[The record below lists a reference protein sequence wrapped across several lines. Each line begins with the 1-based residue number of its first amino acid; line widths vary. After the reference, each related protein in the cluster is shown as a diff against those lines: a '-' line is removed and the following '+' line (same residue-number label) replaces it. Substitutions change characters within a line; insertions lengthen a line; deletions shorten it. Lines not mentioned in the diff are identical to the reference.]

1 MSAISARIDKGQTR
15 FAPKLKARPTR
26 GKATASED
34 GTPAP
39 TPSIGSTDSGIQAAS
54 AESEAVD
61 TGINANNNTSDT
73 GASAV
78 PTEPKDHQ
86 SRRLS
91 TSTQLSSTATTSIA
105 ATAIGPSSSLAS
117 SASQSRA
124 APKSPTFTSTKV
136 QKSSQATA
144 ISTPSQTAPPEV
156 SASSSPSTVPSS
168 SSSSS
173 SLNTTSQKPIKGA
186 SIISIPSARTHTEME
201 AAEES
206 ETGES
211 STTTTGTTSMS
222 RKRAKHGKQIRP
234 SGRASHASQNG
245 VVPTGEDGQENGEG
259 EDDEEEAWPDYANM
273 FMYEFVKD
281 LGVGRRSKMFAEHQK
296 LLNQKRKENKKEER
310 IRAIRLY
317 EGRGPVDQS
326 TSSSASTSSLQ
337 GSSAAEIRGKR
348 AESMGVGAEA
358 EGIMQDDQDDDDDAT
373 QPKDEGFRAENG
385 TSASSASA
393 PGLKTIAPQ
402 ALSQWGTDFGIIC
415 RLFPSKT
422 RIAVRNKYKRE
433 DRLNHSRVEGALNN
447 RKPINLEYYS
457 QLTQTAFPEVSE
469 EAMIQPEIEKE
480 DEEQDPF
487 EDNRGYEEDYEVAAD
502 EEEVVQEEEEE
513 IVGMIE

>member
-1 MSAISARIDKGQTR
+1 
-15 FAPKLKARPTR
+15 
-26 GKATASED
+26 
-34 GTPAP
+34 
-39 TPSIGSTDSGIQAAS
+39 
-54 AESEAVD
+54 
-61 TGINANNNTSDT
+61 
-73 GASAV
+73 
-78 PTEPKDHQ
+78 
-86 SRRLS
+86 
-91 TSTQLSSTATTSIA
+91 
-105 ATAIGPSSSLAS
+105 
-117 SASQSRA
+117 
-124 APKSPTFTSTKV
+124 
-136 QKSSQATA
+136 
-144 ISTPSQTAPPEV
+144 
-156 SASSSPSTVPSS
+156 
-168 SSSSS
+168 
-173 SLNTTSQKPIKGA
+173 
-186 SIISIPSARTHTEME
+186 ME

-402 ALSQWGTDFGIIC
+402 VRVIDGRIELDMDSMTVDHAVIEAPVHQGPMEYVEESSSTKFVNSATFNKRISSERWTTEETEMFYEALSQWGTDFGIIC